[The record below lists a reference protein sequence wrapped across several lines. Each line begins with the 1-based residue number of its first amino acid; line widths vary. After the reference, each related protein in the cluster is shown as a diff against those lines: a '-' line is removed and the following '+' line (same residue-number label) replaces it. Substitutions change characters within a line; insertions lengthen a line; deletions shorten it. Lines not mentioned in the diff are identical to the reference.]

1 MLPTRELTHFRTSN
15 TTLGL
20 STPRPFAKR
29 STVMQSAS
37 DQSGILLNAGTNEL
51 EVLIFTMQGSYFGV
65 NVAKV
70 REVIRPV
77 RTTSSPGQ
85 HPSVLGMFNIRG
97 SVMPVVDLAFHMGL
111 TEALVDPSDGDR
123 KIVITEFNGF
133 QTGFVVDTV
142 DQIHRMSWT
151 KVKPSP
157 DLDVVR
163 TDNDGA
169 GPPVGST
176 TGTIELDERIVLMID
191 FESVADSILHED
203 KLHIESVDNDFGV
216 DRGSKRVIVAEDS
229 SFMRGVIQSVFE
241 SSGYDLLR
249 VYPDGASAWAAIAEA
264 VEQGQTIDAVV
275 SDIEMPRM
283 DGLALARNIRESA
296 PTRDVPIVLF
306 SSLIS
311 NDNLKKG
318 EQVGV
323 NAQVAKPELADMGRR
338 VERVVSG
345 EVIESASAPADA
357 AA

>member
-1 MLPTRELTHFRTSN
+1 MASSN
-15 TTLGL
+15 EI
-20 STPRPFAKR
+20 
-29 STVMQSAS
+29 
-37 DQSGILLNAGTNEL
+37 SGITGDILLDAGTNEL
-51 EVLIFTMQGSYFGV
+51 EVLIFTMRGAWFGV

-77 RTTSSPGQ
+77 RTISSPGQ

-111 TEALVDPSDGDR
+111 SETRADLGDGEKR
-123 KIVITEFNGF
+123 IVITEFNGF

-157 DLDVVR
+157 DLHVVR
-163 TDNDGA
+163 MEGGA
-169 GPPVGST
+169 GDRSLSST
-176 TGTIELDERIVLMID
+176 TGTIELDGRIVLMID

-203 KLHIESVDNDFGV
+203 KLHIESVENELGV
-216 DRGSKRVIVAEDS
+216 DRSSKRVIVAEDS
-229 SFMRGVIQSVFE
+229 SFMRGVLQSVFAA
-241 SSGYDLLR
+241 SGYDLLR
-249 VYPDGASAWAAIAEA
+249 VYPNGAAAWGAIVEA
-264 VEQGQTIDAVV
+264 TEQGYTIDAVV

-283 DGLALARNIRESA
+283 DGLALARRIRDNA
-296 PTRDVPIVLF
+296 ATRDVPIVLF

-311 NDNLKKG
+311 SDNLKKG

-323 NAQVAKPELADMGRR
+323 NAQIAKPELADMVRL
-338 VERVVSG
+338 VDRVVCG
-345 EVIESASAPADA
+345 EIIESAKMPVNA